1 MKTILIAALALMSV
15 QAFAVPSK
23 CYTKAAAAVRYSGEE
38 AEAHECTLAPNGKA
52 VICEVAAYKGGGD
65 AVDTWRVVLNK
76 TCTKVFRTE
85 LIGEE

>member
-1 MKTILIAALALMSV
+1 MKTLLIAALAVMSA
-15 QAFAVPSK
+15 QAFAVPNK
-23 CYTKAAAAVRYSGEE
+23 CYSKSATAVRYSGEE
-38 AEAHECTLAPNGKA
+38 AEAHECAFAPNGKV

-76 TCTKVFRTE
+76 TCTKVLRTE

>member
-1 MKTILIAALALMSV
+1 MKIILLAIVSLVSA
-15 QAFAVPSK
+15 QAFAVPNK

-38 AEAHECTLAPNGKA
+38 AEAHECKLAPNGGA

-65 AVDTWRVVLNK
+65 AVDTWLVVLNK

>member
-1 MKTILIAALALMSV
+1 MKLFILSIVTLIST

-23 CYTKAAAAVRYSGEE
+23 CFTLAENKVRYTGEE
-38 AEAHECTLAPNGKA
+38 AEAYKCELAANGGA

-65 AVDTWRVVLNK
+65 AVDTWRIVMDK
-76 TCTKVFRTE
+76 TCSRVYRSD